1 MVTRDGATLRLVDA
15 PRFWTPQLVE
25 FGPVEQPAN
34 EFAFRAEVRAKRFGD
49 WTVNDERYTAT
60 LRTTDNSPQAVI
72 SALAEA
78 LADIPELRRPAA
90 KPEHL
95 ILQVSLATCT

>member
-1 MVTRDGATLRLVDA
+1 VDA
-15 PRFWTPQLVE
+15 PRSWTPQFVE
-25 FGPVEQPAN
+25 CGPATQVEPG
-34 EFAFRAEVRAKRFGD
+34 FAFRAEVRTKRFGD
-49 WTVNDERYTAT
+49 WTVDDERYTAT
-60 LRTTDNSPQAVI
+60 LRTTDNSPQAVM

-90 KPEHL
+90 TPEHL